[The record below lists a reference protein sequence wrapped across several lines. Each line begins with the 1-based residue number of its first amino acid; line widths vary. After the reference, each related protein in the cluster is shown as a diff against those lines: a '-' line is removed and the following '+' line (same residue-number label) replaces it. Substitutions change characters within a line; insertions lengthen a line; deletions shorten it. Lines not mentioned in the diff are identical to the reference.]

1 MNRKKTIFAR
11 LLREAGPR
19 SALRFARRAELM
31 DEASCLVHQ
40 MLVAD
45 KKSAT
50 SKMLTAGAFRRPQ

>member
-31 DEASCLVHQ
+31 DEASCFVHQ